1 MSLPYPSA
9 PAQSQS
15 RSVLAIPAFRKLWRA
30 MAFSSFGDWLG
41 LLASTAL
48 AQQLAGGDYAKANF
62 AIAGV
67 FIVRL
72 LPAVILGPFAGV
84 IADRFD
90 RRKLM
95 VTCDFLRFALYLSI
109 PIVGN
114 YFWLYTATILVEIV
128 TLFWS
133 PAKEASVPN
142 LVPKTKL
149 ESANQ
154 VSLLAS
160 YGTAPIAA
168 LIFSILA
175 LFSGAVNSILGNT
188 TPASAADIALYINA
202 ISFAFCGYTVWRLKE
217 MPAGPGVNSK
227 QLSFGRSLI
236 DGFAFIKDSK
246 VIRGLIFG
254 MIGAFFAAGAVIG
267 LARTF
272 VDDLKAGEAA
282 YGVLFGS
289 VFLGLALGISFGPRV
304 FAQFTRRRLF
314 GVSLAISGLLL
325 VTLSL
330 VLNLVLAI
338 FITIIL
344 GIFSGI
350 TWVTGFTMIGMEV
363 EDEVRGRTF
372 AFVQSLIRVSLV
384 LVLAVAPLIAAAIGE
399 HTYSFRTTS
408 VTYNGAAFTMFF
420 AGLIATLVGILSYRH
435 MRDRPN
441 VSLLSDLKSAL
452 RGELGAMTGMSIEGV
467 FISFEGGEG
476 SGKSTQTKL
485 LKEWLEKNGE
495 AVLLTREPGGTP
507 LGNQLREILLDNK
520 TGLISPRA
528 EALMYAA
535 DRANHVFAKIR
546 PALDKG
552 EIVITDRY
560 FDSSVAYQGA
570 GRVLLPAEVARISRW
585 ATESLTPT
593 LTIIMDLPAE
603 IGLARLDSTDRL
615 ESEPL
620 AFHERVRQEYLNLAN
635 TDPERFMIVDASL
648 AIEQIHEII
657 IERVGSL
664 KGLKRNQKV
673 T

>member
-1 MSLPYPSA
+1 
-9 PAQSQS
+9 
-15 RSVLAIPAFRKLWRA
+15 
-30 MAFSSFGDWLG
+30 
-41 LLASTAL
+41 
-48 AQQLAGGDYAKANF
+48 
-62 AIAGV
+62 
-67 FIVRL
+67 
-72 LPAVILGPFAGV
+72 LGPFAGV

-168 LIFSILA
+168 LTFSILA
-175 LFSGAVNSILGNT
+175 LFSGAINSILGNT